1 MPDIGIKIG
10 LEGEKA
16 FESALKDI
24 NSGLKLLGSEMRA
37 VSSQFLDNNKSIEAY
52 TAKNQVLGKQI
63 DAQKEK
69 IEKLKQILE
78 KSTQMYGENDKKT
91 RDWATKL
98 NIAEAELNKMQN
110 QLRLNNSE
118 LEKYSSFSE
127 KTTSSVSK
135 LDKEIGTLKNEL
147 EGVDK
152 KYKNII
158 NYENIR

>member
-10 LEGEKA
+10 LEGEKS
-16 FESALKDI
+16 FNNALKDI
-24 NSGLKLLGSEMRA
+24 NSGLKLLSSEMRA

-69 IEKLKQILE
+69 IEKLKQILQ
-78 KSTQMYGENDKKT
+78 KSTEMYGENDKKT
-91 RDWATKL
+91 QAWATKL

-110 QLRLNNSE
+110 QLKINNSE
-118 LEKYSSFSE
+118 LDKYGSFSE
-127 KTTSSVSK
+127 KTASSVGK
-135 LDKEIGTLKNEL
+135 LDKEIGTLQSEL

-152 KYKNII
+152 KI
-158 NYENIR
+158 